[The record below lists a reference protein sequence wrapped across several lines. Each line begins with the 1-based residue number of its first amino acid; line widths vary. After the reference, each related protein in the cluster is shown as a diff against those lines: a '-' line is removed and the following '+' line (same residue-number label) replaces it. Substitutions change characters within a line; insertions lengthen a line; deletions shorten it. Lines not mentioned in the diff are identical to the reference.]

1 MGDWAVMRLGVS
13 NLVDAALHV
22 LMGVLS
28 DNSAAVN
35 VVLGFFPHCR
45 PGQSPYHLND
55 PLGPNVQLHAL
66 FAAFDSV

>member
-1 MGDWAVMRLGVS
+1 MLLGVS

-35 VVLGFFPHCR
+35 VVLGFFLRCR
-45 PGQSPYHLND
+45 PD
-55 PLGPNVQLHAL
+55 
-66 FAAFDSV
+66 

>member
-1 MGDWAVMRLGVS
+1 MLLGVS